1 MKSIFTLSLYFI
13 LFTALIQNLCN
24 SDTIEIRIF
33 RSTLNIETFEAIL
46 RFVARLAFVAKNIR
60 AVELASMSFE
70 ELMGDD
76 EHVLAY
82 WKRISGGVE

>member
-1 MKSIFTLSLYFI
+1 MILLSDHVCFLRCDLCPLCSCLPNKKLY
-13 LFTALIQNLCN
+13 TAY
-24 SDTIEIRIF
+24 
-33 RSTLNIETFEAIL
+33 EAIL

-82 WKRISGGVE
+82 WKRVSGGVE